1 MCAMQ
6 TLSRPFEYDDRAFG
20 ALRRAGSNR
29 EDSAEMTETPVNGT
43 LLLVR
48 FAAVGV
54 ALATSAAVLFAVG
67 AITIAKAHG
76 LTLVDVLTAPIA
88 LVVYGGPPLLA
99 LGLAARARTGA
110 ATAIAAAL
118 VVVLAAGLVALGG
131 APWHSARWETNASEA
146 QTMLLL
152 GTLFGAWP
160 LTLIGT
166 ALWRPANREEEHG
179 PDHQDG

>member
-1 MCAMQ
+1 
-6 TLSRPFEYDDRAFG
+6 
-20 ALRRAGSNR
+20 
-29 EDSAEMTETPVNGT
+29 MTETPVNRT
-43 LLLVR
+43 LLLARLVV
-48 FAAVGV
+48 VGV

-110 ATAIAAAL
+110 ATAIATVL
-118 VVVLAAGLVALGG
+118 VAVLAVGLVALGG
-131 APWHSARWETNASEA
+131 APWHSARWQANASDT

-160 LTLIGT
+160 LTLVAA
-166 ALWRPANREEEHG
+166 ALWRPANREDERDLGRE
-179 PDHQDG
+179 DA

>member
-1 MCAMQ
+1 
-6 TLSRPFEYDDRAFG
+6 
-20 ALRRAGSNR
+20 
-29 EDSAEMTETPVNGT
+29 MTETPANGT

-48 FAAVGV
+48 LVAAGV

-67 AITIAKAHG
+67 AIAIAKAHG

-88 LVVYGGPPLLA
+88 FVVYGGPPLLS

-110 ATAIAAAL
+110 AAAIAAVL
-118 VVVLAAGLVALGG
+118 VAVLAVGLVALGG
-131 APWHSARWETNASEA
+131 APWHSARWQENASDA

-166 ALWRPANREEEHG
+166 ALWGPANRDEE
-179 PDHQDG
+179 